1 MRVVIAGSRDFIDYE
16 VMRNTL
22 YPLFDKYHLLED
34 AAATVISGTAR
45 GADQLGER
53 FARENELGLVR
64 MPADWNRQPDGS
76 YDKAAGYKRNA
87 DMAANADMVVCFTNG
102 SKGTGHMINI
112 AKKKGLPTFVY
123 DFDGNQTEVY
133 NVNENI

>member
-1 MRVVIAGSRDFIDYE
+1 MHVVIAGSRDFTDYV

-22 YPLFDKYHLLED
+22 YPLFDKYHLLEESMT
-34 AAATVISGTAR
+34 TVISGTAR
-45 GADQLGER
+45 GADRLGER
-53 FARENELGLVR
+53 FARENELGLIR
-64 MPADWNRQPDGS
+64 MPADWDQYG
-76 YDKAAGYKRNA
+76 KQAGYLRNV
-87 DMAANADMVVCFTNG
+87 DMANKADMVVCFTNG

-123 DFDGNQTEVY
+123 DFDGNLVEVH

>member
-1 MRVVIAGSRDFIDYE
+1 MHIVIAGSRDFTNYE
-16 VMRNTL
+16 VMRGVL

-34 AAATVISGTAR
+34 STIISGTAR

-53 FARENELGLVR
+53 FARENELGLIR

-76 YDKAAGYKRNA
+76 YDKSAGYKRNV
-87 DMAANADMVVCFTNG
+87 DMANRADMVVCFTNG

-123 DFDGNQTEVY
+123 DFEGNLMEVH
-133 NVNENI
+133 NVNEDI